1 MSSSAPPPKTRK
13 DSTTVVTNL
22 PPASKATPPSIPTP
36 APAAQGAASS
46 GGPISSKIK
55 NAGKDIP
62 ISATGKTPKRQ
73 KSSRFHITERV
84 ELEKLPNLKGISKN
98 REKLW
103 MIYIGYL
110 YSCIYSCGF

>member
-1 MSSSAPPPKTRK
+1 MSSSVPPPKTRK

-36 APAAQGAASS
+36 APAAQGAAAS

-55 NAGKDIP
+55 NAKDIP

-98 REKLW
+98 REKLG
-103 MIYIGYL
+103 MIHTGLI
-110 YSCIYSCGF
+110 YSCFYSCGF